1 MGAAGLLGGG
11 HKRPGARG
19 PRRGPLGQPARVYGG
34 LLAFAGGSALCGTA
48 PTALVLVACRGMQG
62 LGAAM
67 LLSSG
72 QALLAE
78 VFPEGQRGRALA
90 WMHVAVALGFTLGP
104 ALGGLLVEVVGWR
117 WVFAV
122 NAPIGLSAAVVTS
135 RVLPAGRRSPQHRFD
150 LAGAAL
156 LVARLLLTLLALTR
170 IQQRMLAS
178 ASALLV
184 VGLGVLATFT
194 FVERRTAQPMVALD
208 LFRRRAFT
216 AGLLAAFLNFIA
228 MVSNMFLIPFW
239 LQNQLLLN
247 PARAGLIMMAV
258 PLTILWAAPVG
269 GWLSDRLG
277 PRAPATAGLLLVTAT
292 VVLMACLSGGASPR
306 TMIRVL
312 GLYGLGAGLFQS
324 PNNSGVLGA
333 APPDRLGT
341 ASGTLAT
348 LRQLG
353 QVAGIAIAS
362 TVWVTRQQA
371 YLAVGLPGVVA
382 QGAGFRDA
390 FLVLA
395 VAGLLAVVASAL
407 RGRDGSRASQPP
419 AFTQDGSTG
428 PHTRHVFHRSASMGE
443 REGHQAGGLPLQ

>member
-1 MGAAGLLGGG
+1 VLATVVTGTFMGGLDTYIVNVSLPTIAGTFGGEIAVVQWVPLAYLVAVTSALVISGRAADLWGS
-11 HKRPGARG
+11 
-19 PRRGPLGQPARVYGG
+19 QRVYVGG
-34 LLAFAGGSALCGTA
+34 LLTFVIGSALCGAA
-48 PTALVLVACRGMQG
+48 PTALVLVVCRGVQG

-78 VFPEGQRGRALA
+78 VFPEGHRGRAMA

-104 ALGGLLVEVVGWR
+104 SVGGLLVEAVGWR
-117 WVFAV
+117 WVFYV
-122 NAPIGLSAAVVTS
+122 NVPIGLSAAMVAS
-135 RVLPAGRRSPQHRFD
+135 RVLPAGRRSPQHGVD

-156 LVARLLLTLLALTR
+156 LVAGLVLTLLALTR
-170 IQQRMLAS
+170 IQQGTLAS

-184 VGLGVLATFT
+184 VGLGVLATFPL
-194 FVERRTAQPMVALD
+194 VERRMAQPMVALD

-228 MVSNMFLIPFW
+228 MASNMFLIPFF
-239 LQNQLLLN
+239 LQNQLLLT

-277 PRAPATAGLLLVTAT
+277 PRVPATVGLLLVTAT
-292 VVLMACLSGGASPR
+292 VVLMAFLSGGASPK
-306 TMIRVL
+306 TMIGVL

-348 LRQLG
+348 MRQLG
-353 QVAGIAIAS
+353 QVAGIAIAT
-362 TVWVTRQQA
+362 TVWVT
-371 YLAVGLPGVVA
+371 
-382 QGAGFRDA
+382 
-390 FLVLA
+390 
-395 VAGLLAVVASAL
+395 
-407 RGRDGSRASQPP
+407 
-419 AFTQDGSTG
+419 
-428 PHTRHVFHRSASMGE
+428 
-443 REGHQAGGLPLQ
+443 HQ